1 MKVKDEEK
9 NIKKVETQN
18 KIVKTKHENTNNLA
32 ESKEEIK
39 KDVKIET
46 KQKELEKDVETE
58 TKQKELEKDVETE
71 KKQKELE
78 KYAKI
83 EKKQKELEK
92 YVETE
97 KKQKGLEKN
106 AKKEQEK
113 IEKENTREFK
123 PIENTEEAKT
133 NKSDVLVIFGILLA
147 IVILLVTVVYGTF
160 SIMTEKSTT
169 IAKGVYIKN
178 IDVSGLTRE
187 QAKEKINNYISSV
200 IPEEIKLTH
209 NGFET
214 SLSTSQLSIYF
225 NTDEAVDMAYN
236 IGKTGNIF
244 QKNLTILQTR
254 LSKTTIDPGFSID
267 MDQLKKDLEDISSKL
282 PDKIIESSCYIDGN
296 KLIITKGKAG
306 KTVKVDDSAK
316 YIKQAINDL
325 KIENNSLELITEDST
340 PKEIDLDAVYNE
352 IHKEPV
358 NAYYSQNP
366 YVVHPSENGMDFSI
380 TLDEAKNMLK
390 EEKDEYV
397 VPLKVLYPSVTTNMI
412 GTEAFPDLLS
422 EFSTK
427 YAASNKNRTTNLILA
442 AKKINGTVLMPGETF
457 SYNKVV
463 GARTIQAGYKEAPI
477 YVSGR
482 VEDGIGGG
490 ICQIT
495 TTLYN
500 AVVYA
505 NLDIVE
511 RSNHQF
517 VPSYAGPS
525 RDATVVY
532 GAIDFKFKNNRDYPI
547 KIACSVSGGI
557 ANFKIWGLKS
567 DNDYE
572 VQISSR
578 TTGKTSTAIYSEA
591 YKILKK
597 NGSVV
602 STTLLS
608 KDTYKRH

>member
-1 MKVKDEEK
+1 MKIKEESNTTKNIEIQQEDNVEK
-9 NIKKVETQN
+9 NIENDELKNINIE
-18 KIVKTKHENTNNLA
+18 KTNTDIQELNT
-32 ESKEEIK
+32 
-39 KDVKIET
+39 DKIET
-46 KQKELEKDVETE
+46 N
-58 TKQKELEKDVETE
+58 
-71 KKQKELE
+71 
-78 KYAKI
+78 
-83 EKKQKELEK
+83 
-92 YVETE
+92 
-97 KKQKGLEKN
+97 KN
-106 AKKEQEK
+106 QEDSR
-113 IEKENTREFK
+113 TFK
-123 PIENTEEAKT
+123 PLDEQQYKSKT
-133 NKSDVLVIFGILLA
+133 KSDVLTIFAILCF
-147 IVILLVTVVYGTF
+147 IFVLLSLIIFGTF
-160 SIMTEKSTT
+160 SFINLTSTK
-169 IAKGVYIKN
+169 IAKGVYIKG
-178 IDVSGLTRE
+178 IDVSGLT
-187 QAKEKINNYISSV
+187 KEDATKKISSYV
-200 IPEEIKLTH
+200 SSSIPEEIKLKH
-209 NGFET
+209 NDFET

-225 NTDEAVDMAYN
+225 NTEEAVNMAYN
-236 IGKTGNIF
+236 IGKNGNIF
-244 QKNLTILQTR
+244 QKNTEILNT
-254 LSKTTIDPGFSID
+254 LFSKVNIDPGFSID
-267 MDQLKKDLEDISSKL
+267 EEQLKKDLQDISSKL
-282 PDKIIESSCYIDGN
+282 PDKVIESSCYIDDN
-296 KLIITKGKAG
+296 RLIITKGQAG
-306 KTVKVDDSAK
+306 KSIKVEDSAN
-316 YIKQAINDL
+316 YITKEINNL
-325 KIENNSLELITEDST
+325 NVQNNPLELITEDAY
-340 PKEIDLDAVYNE
+340 PNQIDLDAVYNE
-352 IHKEPV
+352 VHKDPV

-366 YVVHPSENGMDFSI
+366 YVVHPSENGMDFAIS
-380 TLDEAKNMLK
+380 LDDAKNLLQ

-397 VPLKVLYPSVTTNMI
+397 IPLKVLYPSVTTNMI

-442 AKKINGTVLMPGETF
+442 SKKINGTVLMPGETF

-463 GARTIQAGYKEAPI
+463 GARTIAAGYKEAPI

-500 AVVYA
+500 AVLYA

-547 KIACSVSGGI
+547 KITCSVSGGI

-572 VQISSR
+572 VQITSR
-578 TTGKTSTAIYSEA
+578 TTGKTATAIYSEA
-591 YKILKK
+591 YKTLKK
-597 NGSVV
+597 NGAVV

>member
-18 KIVKTKHENTNNLA
+18 KIVKTKHENTDNLA

-46 KQKELEKDVETE
+46 KQKG
-58 TKQKELEKDVETE
+58 LEKDVETE
-71 KKQKELE
+71 KKQKEL
-78 KYAKI
+78 
-83 EKKQKELEK
+83 KKD
-92 YVETE
+92 
-97 KKQKGLEKN
+97 
-106 AKKEQEK
+106 AKKKKEK
-113 IEKENTREFK
+113 IEKENTTEFK

-325 KIENNSLELITEDST
+325 KIENNSLELLTEDST

-597 NGSVV
+597 NGNVV

>member
-1 MKVKDEEK
+1 MKVKEENNITENIEIKQENNVEK
-9 NIKKVETQN
+9 NIEKINNNEVEN
-18 KIVKTKHENTNNLA
+18 
-32 ESKEEIK
+32 EEIK
-39 KDVKIET
+39 NINIEKTNTDIQELNTDKIET
-46 KQKELEKDVETE
+46 N
-58 TKQKELEKDVETE
+58 
-71 KKQKELE
+71 
-78 KYAKI
+78 
-83 EKKQKELEK
+83 
-92 YVETE
+92 
-97 KKQKGLEKN
+97 KN
-106 AKKEQEK
+106 QEVSR
-113 IEKENTREFK
+113 TFK
-123 PIENTEEAKT
+123 PLDEQQYKNKS
-133 NKSDVLVIFGILLA
+133 KSDVLTIFAILCF
-147 IVILLVTVVYGTF
+147 IFVLLSLIIFGTF
-160 SIMTEKSTT
+160 SFINLTSTK
-169 IAKGVYIKN
+169 IAKGVYIKG
-178 IDVSGLTRE
+178 IDVSGLT
-187 QAKEKINNYISSV
+187 KEDATKKISSYV
-200 IPEEIKLTH
+200 SSSIPEEIKLKH
-209 NGFET
+209 NDFET

-225 NTDEAVDMAYN
+225 NTEEAVNMAYN
-236 IGKTGNIF
+236 IGKNGNIF
-244 QKNLTILQTR
+244 QKNTEILNT
-254 LSKTTIDPGFSID
+254 LFSKVNIDPGFSID
-267 MDQLKKDLEDISSKL
+267 EEQLKKDLQDISSKL
-282 PDKIIESSCYIDGN
+282 PDKVIESSCYIDDN
-296 KLIITKGKAG
+296 RLIITKGQAG
-306 KTVKVDDSAK
+306 KSIKVEDSAN
-316 YIKQAINDL
+316 YITKEINNL
-325 KIENNSLELITEDST
+325 NVQNNPLELITEDAY
-340 PKEIDLDAVYNE
+340 PNQIDLDTVYNE
-352 IHKEPV
+352 VHKDPV

-366 YVVHPSENGMDFSI
+366 YVVHPSENGMDFAIS
-380 TLDEAKNMLK
+380 LDDAKNLLQ

-397 VPLKVLYPSVTTNMI
+397 IPLKVLYPSVTTNMI

-442 AKKINGTVLMPGETF
+442 SKKINGTVLMPGETF

-463 GARTIQAGYKEAPI
+463 GARTIAAGYKEAPI

-500 AVVYA
+500 AVLYA

-547 KIACSVSGGI
+547 KITCSVSGGI

-572 VQISSR
+572 VQITSR
-578 TTGKTSTAIYSEA
+578 TTGKTATAIYSEA
-591 YKILKK
+591 YKTLKK
-597 NGSVV
+597 NGVVV

>member
-1 MKVKDEEK
+1 MEVKEEK
-9 NIKKVETQN
+9 KITKENETQN
-18 KIVKTKHENTNNLA
+18 NYI
-32 ESKEEIK
+32 ESKIIKNENEVEIEIEK
-39 KDVKIET
+39 NVTSKLKQAQNEKDVKI
-46 KQKELEKDVETE
+46 
-58 TKQKELEKDVETE
+58 
-71 KKQKELE
+71 
-78 KYAKI
+78 
-83 EKKQKELEK
+83 
-92 YVETE
+92 
-97 KKQKGLEKN
+97 N
-106 AKKEQEK
+106 ATHNE
-113 IEKENTREFK
+113 IEKENTSEFK
-123 PIENTEEAKT
+123 PIENTEDVKT
-133 NKSDVLVIFGILLA
+133 NKSDVLIIFGILCSIFIL
-147 IVILLVTVVYGTF
+147 LLVTIYCTF
-160 SIMTEKSTT
+160 SLINVKSST
-169 IAKGVYIKN
+169 IVKGVYIKN
-178 IDVSGLTRE
+178 IDMSGLTKE
-187 QAKEKINNYISSV
+187 EAKKKITNYISSV
-200 IPEEIKLTH
+200 IPEEIKLKH
-209 NGFET
+209 NDFET
-214 SLSTSQLSIYF
+214 SLSSSQLSINF

-236 IGKTGNIF
+236 VGKTGNIF
-244 QKNLTILQTR
+244 QRNLTILKSLFT
-254 LSKTTIDPGFSID
+254 KTNIDPGFSID
-267 MDQLKKDLEDISSKL
+267 MDQLKKDLEDISTKL
-282 PDKIIESSCYIDGN
+282 PDKVIESSCYIDGN
-296 KLIITKGKAG
+296 KLVITKGKTG
-306 KTVKVDDSAK
+306 KVIKVDESAK
-316 YIKQAINDL
+316 YIKQAINNL
-325 KIENNSLELITEDST
+325 QLENNSLELITEDST
-340 PKEIDLDAVYNE
+340 PNEIDLDAVYNE

-442 AKKINGTVLMPGETF
+442 SNKINGTVLMPGETF

-477 YVSGR
+477 YVSGK

-547 KIACSVSGGI
+547 KITCSVSGGI

-597 NGSVV
+597 NGNVV

>member
-18 KIVKTKHENTNNLA
+18 KIVKTKHENTDNLA
-32 ESKEEIK
+32 ESKEELK
-39 KDVKIET
+39 KDITIET
-46 KQKELEKDVETE
+46 KQKELEKDVKTE
-58 TKQKELEKDVETE
+58 KKQKELEKDVETE

-78 KYAKI
+78 KND
-83 EKKQKELEK
+83 ETETKQKEL
-92 YVETE
+92 
-97 KKQKGLEKN
+97 KKD

-113 IEKENTREFK
+113 EITREFK

-325 KIENNSLELITEDST
+325 KIENNSLELLTEDST

-578 TTGKTSTAIYSEA
+578 TTDKTSTAIYSEA

>member
-1 MKVKDEEK
+1 MNLYEQDVINEVLEENLEQGLEVTDNEIATSIMKR
-9 NIKKVETQN
+9 
-18 KIVKTKHENTNNLA
+18 L
-32 ESKEEIK
+32 
-39 KDVKIET
+39 
-46 KQKELEKDVETE
+46 
-58 TKQKELEKDVETE
+58 
-71 KKQKELE
+71 
-78 KYAKI
+78 
-83 EKKQKELEK
+83 K
-92 YVETE
+92 YV
-97 KKQKGLEKN
+97 
-106 AKKEQEK
+106 
-113 IEKENTREFK
+113 
-123 PIENTEEAKT
+123 
-133 NKSDVLVIFGILLA
+133 
-147 IVILLVTVVYGTF
+147 
-160 SIMTEKSTT
+160 
-169 IAKGVYIKN
+169 
-178 IDVSGLTRE
+178 
-187 QAKEKINNYISSV
+187 
-200 IPEEIKLTH
+200 
-209 NGFET
+209 
-214 SLSTSQLSIYF
+214 
-225 NTDEAVDMAYN
+225 
-236 IGKTGNIF
+236 
-244 QKNLTILQTR
+244 
-254 LSKTTIDPGFSID
+254 
-267 MDQLKKDLEDISSKL
+267 
-282 PDKIIESSCYIDGN
+282 
-296 KLIITKGKAG
+296 
-306 KTVKVDDSAK
+306 
-316 YIKQAINDL
+316 
-325 KIENNSLELITEDST
+325 
-340 PKEIDLDAVYNE
+340 
-352 IHKEPV
+352 
-358 NAYYSQNP
+358 
-366 YVVHPSENGMDFSI
+366 
-380 TLDEAKNMLK
+380 NMLK
-390 EEKDEYV
+390 EEKDEYI

-597 NGSVV
+597 NGNVV

>member
-18 KIVKTKHENTNNLA
+18 KIVKTKHENTDNLA

-58 TKQKELEKDVETE
+58 KKQKELEKDIETE
-71 KKQKELE
+71 KKQKEL
-78 KYAKI
+78 
-83 EKKQKELEK
+83 KKD
-92 YVETE
+92 
-97 KKQKGLEKN
+97 

-113 IEKENTREFK
+113 KEKKEKENTTEFK

-147 IVILLVTVVYGTF
+147 IVILLVAVVYGTF

-225 NTDEAVDMAYN
+225 NTDEAVNMAYN

-325 KIENNSLELITEDST
+325 KIENNSLELLTEDST

-477 YVSGR
+477 YVSGK

-597 NGSVV
+597 NGNVV

>member
-1 MKVKDEEK
+1 MEVKEK
-9 NIKKVETQN
+9 NNTTENIELKQENNVEKINDN
-18 KIVKTKHENTNNLA
+18 KNIEN
-32 ESKEEIK
+32 EELKNINIEK
-39 KDVKIET
+39 INTDIQELNTDKIET
-46 KQKELEKDVETE
+46 N
-58 TKQKELEKDVETE
+58 
-71 KKQKELE
+71 
-78 KYAKI
+78 
-83 EKKQKELEK
+83 
-92 YVETE
+92 
-97 KKQKGLEKN
+97 KN
-106 AKKEQEK
+106 QEDSR
-113 IEKENTREFK
+113 TFK
-123 PIENTEEAKT
+123 PLDEQQYKNKS
-133 NKSDVLVIFGILLA
+133 KSDVLTIFAILCF
-147 IVILLVTVVYGTF
+147 IFVLLSLIIFGTF
-160 SIMTEKSTT
+160 SFINLTSTK
-169 IAKGVYIKN
+169 IAKGVYIKG
-178 IDVSGLTRE
+178 IDVSGLT
-187 QAKEKINNYISSV
+187 KEDATKKISSYV
-200 IPEEIKLTH
+200 SSSIPEEIKLKH
-209 NGFET
+209 NDFET
-214 SLSTSQLSIYF
+214 SLSTSQLAIYF
-225 NTDEAVDMAYN
+225 NTEEAVNMAYN

-244 QKNLTILQTR
+244 HKNTEILET
-254 LSKTTIDPGFSID
+254 LFSKVNIDPGFSID
-267 MDQLKKDLEDISSKL
+267 EEQLKKDLQDISTKL
-282 PDKIIESSCYIDGN
+282 PDKVIESSCYIDDN
-296 KLIITKGKAG
+296 RLIITKGQAG
-306 KTVKVDDSAK
+306 KSIKVEDSAN
-316 YIKQAINDL
+316 YITKEINNL
-325 KIENNSLELITEDST
+325 NVQNNPLELITEDAY
-340 PKEIDLDAVYNE
+340 PNQIDLDAVYNE
-352 IHKEPV
+352 VHKDPV

-366 YVVHPSENGMDFSI
+366 YVVHPSENGLDFAIS
-380 TLDEAKNMLK
+380 LDDAKKLLQ
-390 EEKDEYV
+390 EQKDEYV
-397 VPLKVLYPSVTTNMI
+397 IPLKVLYPSVTTNMI

-442 AKKINGTVLMPGETF
+442 SKKINGTVLMPGETF

-463 GARTIQAGYKEAPI
+463 GARTIAAGYKEAPI

-500 AVVYA
+500 AVLYA

-547 KIACSVSGGI
+547 KITCSVSGGI

-572 VQISSR
+572 VQITSR

-591 YKILKK
+591 YKTLKK
-597 NGSVV
+597 NGAVV

>member
-18 KIVKTKHENTNNLA
+18 KIVKTEHETTDNLA

-46 KQKELEKDVETE
+46 NQKGLEKDVETE
-58 TKQKELEKDVETE
+58 TKQKEIKKDAKIEKKQEDPEKNVKTE
-71 KKQKELE
+71 KKQKEL
-78 KYAKI
+78 
-83 EKKQKELEK
+83 KKD
-92 YVETE
+92 
-97 KKQKGLEKN
+97 

-113 IEKENTREFK
+113 ENTTEFK

-325 KIENNSLELITEDST
+325 KIENNSLELLTEDST

-591 YKILKK
+591 YKILKR
-597 NGSVV
+597 NGNVV

>member
-18 KIVKTKHENTNNLA
+18 KIVKTKHENTDNLA

-39 KDVKIET
+39 KDVKIEK
-46 KQKELEKDVETE
+46 KQKGLEKDVETE
-58 TKQKELEKDVETE
+58 TKQKEIKKDAKIEKKQKDPEKNVETE
-71 KKQKELE
+71 KKQKEL
-78 KYAKI
+78 
-83 EKKQKELEK
+83 KKD
-92 YVETE
+92 
-97 KKQKGLEKN
+97 

-113 IEKENTREFK
+113 IEKENTTEFK

-296 KLIITKGKAG
+296 NLIITKGKAG

-325 KIENNSLELITEDST
+325 KIENNSLELLTEDST

-390 EEKDEYV
+390 EEKDEYI

-427 YAASNKNRTTNLILA
+427 YTASNKNRTTNLILA

-597 NGSVV
+597 NGNVV

>member
-1 MKVKDEEK
+1 MEVKEEK
-9 NIKKVETQN
+9 KITKENETQN
-18 KIVKTKHENTNNLA
+18 NNI
-32 ESKEEIK
+32 ESKIIKNENKVEIEIEK
-39 KDVKIET
+39 NVTSKLKQAQNEKDVKI
-46 KQKELEKDVETE
+46 
-58 TKQKELEKDVETE
+58 
-71 KKQKELE
+71 
-78 KYAKI
+78 
-83 EKKQKELEK
+83 
-92 YVETE
+92 
-97 KKQKGLEKN
+97 N
-106 AKKEQEK
+106 ATHNE
-113 IEKENTREFK
+113 IEKENTSEFK
-123 PIENTEEAKT
+123 PIENTENVKT
-133 NKSDVLVIFGILLA
+133 NKSDVLIIFGILCSIFIL
-147 IVILLVTVVYGTF
+147 LLVTVYCTF
-160 SIMTEKSTT
+160 SLINVKSST
-169 IAKGVYIKN
+169 IVKGVYIKN
-178 IDVSGLTRE
+178 IDVSRLTKE
-187 QAKEKINNYISSV
+187 EAKRKITNYISSV

-209 NGFET
+209 NDFET
-214 SLSTSQLSIYF
+214 SLSSSQLSINF

-236 IGKTGNIF
+236 VGKTGNIF
-244 QKNLTILQTR
+244 QRNLTILKSLFT
-254 LSKTTIDPGFSID
+254 KTNIDPGFSID
-267 MDQLKKDLEDISSKL
+267 MDQLKKDLEDISTKL
-282 PDKIIESSCYIDGN
+282 PDKVIESSCYIDGN
-296 KLIITKGKAG
+296 KLVITKGKTG
-306 KTVKVDDSAK
+306 KVIKVDESAK
-316 YIKQAINDL
+316 YIKQAINNL
-325 KIENNSLELITEDST
+325 QLENNSLELITEDST
-340 PKEIDLDAVYNE
+340 PNELDLDAIYNE

-366 YVVHPSENGMDFSI
+366 YVVHPSENGMDFGI

-390 EEKDEYV
+390 EEQDEYV

-547 KIACSVSGGI
+547 KITCSVSGGI

-597 NGSVV
+597 NGNVV

>member
-9 NIKKVETQN
+9 NIKKVEAQN
-18 KIVKTKHENTNNLA
+18 KIVKTEHETTDNLA

-39 KDVKIET
+39 KDIKIET
-46 KQKELEKDVETE
+46 NQKGLEKDVETE
-58 TKQKELEKDVETE
+58 TKQKEIKKD
-71 KKQKELE
+71 
-78 KYAKI
+78 AKI
-83 EKKQKELEK
+83 EKKQKDPEK
-92 YVETE
+92 NVETE
-97 KKQKGLEKN
+97 TKQKELKKD

-113 IEKENTREFK
+113 IEKENTTEFK

-160 SIMTEKSTT
+160 SIITEKSTT

-325 KIENNSLELITEDST
+325 KIENNSLELLTEDST
-340 PKEIDLDAVYNE
+340 PKEIDLDTVYNE

-532 GAIDFKFKNNRDYPI
+532 GAIDFKFKNNRNYPI

-591 YKILKK
+591 YKILKR
-597 NGSVV
+597 NGNVV

>member
-18 KIVKTKHENTNNLA
+18 KIVKTEHETTDNLA

-46 KQKELEKDVETE
+46 NQKGLEKNVETE
-58 TKQKELEKDVETE
+58 TKQKEIKKDAKIEKKQEDPEKNVKTE
-71 KKQKELE
+71 KKQKEL
-78 KYAKI
+78 
-83 EKKQKELEK
+83 KK
-92 YVETE
+92 
-97 KKQKGLEKN
+97 G

-113 IEKENTREFK
+113 ENTTEFK

-597 NGSVV
+597 NGNVV

>member
-1 MKVKDEEK
+1 MEIKEENNTTK
-9 NIKKVETQN
+9 NIELKQENNVEKINDN
-18 KIVKTKHENTNNLA
+18 KNIVNEELKNNNIEKTNTDIQELNT
-32 ESKEEIK
+32 
-39 KDVKIET
+39 DKIET
-46 KQKELEKDVETE
+46 N
-58 TKQKELEKDVETE
+58 
-71 KKQKELE
+71 
-78 KYAKI
+78 
-83 EKKQKELEK
+83 
-92 YVETE
+92 
-97 KKQKGLEKN
+97 KN
-106 AKKEQEK
+106 QEDSR
-113 IEKENTREFK
+113 TFK
-123 PIENTEEAKT
+123 PLDEQQYKSKT
-133 NKSDVLVIFGILLA
+133 KSDVLTIFAILCF
-147 IVILLVTVVYGTF
+147 IFVLLSLIIFGTF
-160 SIMTEKSTT
+160 SFINLTSTK
-169 IAKGVYIKN
+169 IAKGVYIKG
-178 IDVSGLTRE
+178 IDVSGLT
-187 QAKEKINNYISSV
+187 KEDATKKISSYV
-200 IPEEIKLTH
+200 SSSIPEEIKLKH
-209 NGFET
+209 NDFET

-225 NTDEAVDMAYN
+225 NTEEAVNMAYN
-236 IGKTGNIF
+236 IGKNGNIF
-244 QKNLTILQTR
+244 QKNTEILNT
-254 LSKTTIDPGFSID
+254 LFSKVNIDPGFSID
-267 MDQLKKDLEDISSKL
+267 EEQLKKDLQDISSKL
-282 PDKIIESSCYIDGN
+282 PDKVIESSCYIDDN
-296 KLIITKGKAG
+296 RLIITKGQAG
-306 KTVKVDDSAK
+306 KSIKVEDSAN
-316 YIKQAINDL
+316 YITKEINNL
-325 KIENNSLELITEDST
+325 NVQNNPLELITEDAY
-340 PKEIDLDAVYNE
+340 PNQIDLDAVYNE
-352 IHKEPV
+352 VHKDPV

-366 YVVHPSENGMDFSI
+366 YVVHPSENGMDFAIS
-380 TLDEAKNMLK
+380 LDDAKNLLQ

-397 VPLKVLYPSVTTNMI
+397 IPLKVLYPSVTTNMI

-442 AKKINGTVLMPGETF
+442 SKKINGTVLMPGETF

-463 GARTIQAGYKEAPI
+463 GARTIAAGYKEAPI

-500 AVVYA
+500 AVLYA

-547 KIACSVSGGI
+547 KITCSVSGGI

-572 VQISSR
+572 VQITSR
-578 TTGKTSTAIYSEA
+578 TTGKTATAIYSEA
-591 YKILKK
+591 YKTLKK
-597 NGSVV
+597 NGAVV